1 MKGKGVT
8 FVAPAHTDK
17 GPSTLISRNEE
28 TMVQARRSYYEQVN
42 KEKKNEQKLQLGQ
55 YIGELF
61 F

>member
-1 MKGKGVT
+1 M
-8 FVAPAHTDK
+8 APAHTDK

-42 KEKKNEQKLQLGQ
+42 KEKKNEQKLQFGQ

-61 F
+61 L